1 MAASPRK
8 PTVVLIPGSFINSAY
23 YTPTIQPLRD
33 AGVTVHLLDPPCY
46 YSKKP
51 GPPPTMYDDASFIAS
66 FVSKL
71 ADASEEIVLV
81 AHSYG
86 GAPAS
91 ESLAGL
97 SLLERQKHGKPGG
110 VVRLAYIT
118 AVVPKVGNGLADT
131 MIGGIQV
138 PLEVDEVS
146 IDHVS
151 LIFRPKMGTVGLY
164 A

>member
-1 MAASPRK
+1 
-8 PTVVLIPGSFINSAY
+8 
-23 YTPTIQPLRD
+23 
-33 AGVTVHLLDPPCY
+33 
-46 YSKKP
+46 
-51 GPPPTMYDDASFIAS
+51 MYDDAFFIAS